1 MSPTF
6 ASLSIRN
13 YRIYFTGALLSNVGT
28 WMGRVAQDW
37 LVLVELT
44 DHDSTALGIVTALQF
59 APVVLL
65 APVAGT
71 LADRFRKRRVLAV
84 TQTGL
89 AVTAALLALLT
100 LTGVVQLWQVYLLAA
115 LQGFFTAADNPTRQ
129 AFVSEMVPPERLG
142 NAVGLNSASF
152 NAARLIGPA
161 VAGLLIA
168 WVGTGWTLVVNTFSF
183 VAVLVALQLMRGNEL
198 HPAPRGKGRGGI
210 REGLA
215 YVRHRPDLMLIMA
228 IVFMLGTFGMNF
240 QITTALMATTVFHK
254 GATEFGLL
262 GSIMA
267 IGSLS
272 AALLSARRSQPRLR
286 VLLGA
291 LAGFVVASAG
301 AATAPTYEL
310 FALWLIPVGLTAL
323 TVLPTANTMV
333 QLSVAPHLRGRVMA
347 LYMAIFLGGTPIG
360 APLIGWIG
368 AEYGARWTIGIGSVA
383 TAVAVVGATMYVM
396 RTDDLRV
403 RYRVHERPHLQVLRR
418 GEAADAVTPERV
430 A

>member
-13 YRIYFTGALLSNVGT
+13 YRIYFFGGLLSNVGT

-44 DHDSTALGIVTALQF
+44 NHDATALGIVTALQF
-59 APVVLL
+59 LPVVLL
-65 APVAGT
+65 APIAGT

-89 AVTAALLALLT
+89 AVTSALLAVLA
-100 LTGVVQLWQVYLLAA
+100 LTGLIELWHVYVLAG

-129 AFVSEMVPPERLG
+129 AFVSEMVPPERLS

-152 NAARLIGPA
+152 NAARLIGPG

-183 VAVLVALQLMRGNEL
+183 IAVLVALWSMRGSQL
-198 HPAPRGKGRGGI
+198 RPSPRGKGRGGI

-215 YVRHRPDLMLIMA
+215 YVKHRPDLQLIMVL
-228 IVFMLGTFGMNF
+228 VFILGTFGMNF
-240 QITTALMATTVFHK
+240 QITTALMATTVFDK
-254 GATEFGLL
+254 GASEFGAL

-272 AALLSARRSQPRLR
+272 AALLSARRANPRLR
-286 VLLGA
+286 VLLAA

-301 AATAPTYEL
+301 AATAPTYPL
-310 FALWLIPVGLTAL
+310 FAIWLIPVGMCAL

-333 QLSVAPHLRGRVMA
+333 QLSVAPHMRGRVMA

-360 APLIGWIG
+360 APVIGWIG
-368 AEYGARWTIGIGSVA
+368 DEYGARWTIGIGSVA
-383 TAVAVVGATMYVM
+383 TALAVVGATMYLM
-396 RTDDLRV
+396 RSDDLRV
-403 RYRVHERPHLQVLRR
+403 RYRLHERPHLQVER
-418 GEAADAVTPERV
+418 GGAESITPERV

>member
-71 LADRFRKRRVLAV
+71 LADRFRKRRVLAI

-115 LQGFFTAADNPTRQ
+115 LQGFFTAADNPARQ

-183 VAVLVALQLMRGNEL
+183 VAVLVALQMMRGNEL
-198 HPAPRGKGRGGI
+198 HPAPRGKGAAACAR
-210 REGLA
+210 A
-215 YVRHRPDLMLIMA
+215 SPTS
-228 IVFMLGTFGMNF
+228 GTG
-240 QITTALMATTVFHK
+240 
-254 GATEFGLL
+254 
-262 GSIMA
+262 
-267 IGSLS
+267 
-272 AALLSARRSQPRLR
+272 
-286 VLLGA
+286 
-291 LAGFVVASAG
+291 
-301 AATAPTYEL
+301 PT
-310 FALWLIPVGLTAL
+310 
-323 TVLPTANTMV
+323 
-333 QLSVAPHLRGRVMA
+333 
-347 LYMAIFLGGTPIG
+347 
-360 APLIGWIG
+360 
-368 AEYGARWTIGIGSVA
+368 
-383 TAVAVVGATMYVM
+383 
-396 RTDDLRV
+396 
-403 RYRVHERPHLQVLRR
+403 
-418 GEAADAVTPERV
+418 
-430 A
+430 

>member
-13 YRIYFTGALLSNVGT
+13 YRIYFFGALLSNVGT

-44 DHDSTALGIVTALQF
+44 DHDATALGVVTALQF
-59 APVVLL
+59 LPVVLL

-71 LADRFRKRRVLAV
+71 LADRFRKRRVLAI

-89 AVTAALLALLT
+89 AVTSALLAVLVLA
-100 LTGVVQLWQVYLLAA
+100 GGVQLWQVYVLGG
-115 LQGFFTAADNPTRQ
+115 LQGIFTAADNPTRQ
-129 AFVSEMVPPERLG
+129 AFVSEMVPQERLS

-152 NAARLIGPA
+152 NAARLIGPG

-168 WVGTGWTLVVNTFSF
+168 WIGTGWTLVANTFSF
-183 VAVLVALQLMRGNEL
+183 IAVLVALRAMRGSQL
-198 HPAPRGKGRGGI
+198 RPAPRGKGKGGI

-215 YVRHRPDLMLIMA
+215 YVKHRPDLQLIMLL
-228 IVFMLGTFGMNF
+228 VFVLGTFGMNF

-254 GATEFGLL
+254 GASEFGAL

-272 AALLSARRSQPRLR
+272 AALLSARRANPRLR
-286 VLLGA
+286 VLFVA

-301 AATAPTYEL
+301 AATAPTYTL
-310 FALWLIPVGLTAL
+310 FAIWLVPVGLTAL
-323 TVLPTANTMV
+323 TILPTANTIV
-333 QLSVAPHLRGRVMA
+333 QLSVAPHMRGRVMA

-360 APLIGWIG
+360 APLIGWVG
-368 AEYGARWTIGIGSVA
+368 DEYGARWTIGVGSVA
-383 TAVAVVGATMYVM
+383 TALTVVGATMYVM
-396 RTDDLRV
+396 RSEHLRV
-403 RYRVHERPHLQVLRR
+403 RYHLRERPHFEVRR
-418 GEAADAVTPERV
+418 SAAEVITPERV

>member
-13 YRIYFTGALLSNVGT
+13 YRIYFFGGLLSNTGT

-44 DHDSTALGIVTALQF
+44 NHDATALGIVTALQF
-59 APVVLL
+59 LPVVLL
-65 APVAGT
+65 APIAGA
-71 LADRFRKRRVLAV
+71 LADRFKKRRVLAV
-84 TQTGL
+84 TQSGL
-89 AVTAALLALLT
+89 AVTSAILAVLT
-100 LTGVVQLWQVYLLAA
+100 LTGAVTLWQVYVLAL
-115 LQGFFTAADNPTRQ
+115 LQGMFTAADNPTRQ

-142 NAVGLNSASF
+142 NAVGLGSASF
-152 NAARLIGPA
+152 NAARLIGPG

-168 WVGTGWTLVVNTFSF
+168 MVGTGWTLVVNTFSF
-183 VAVLVALQLMRGNEL
+183 VAVLGALWLMQGSEL
-198 HPAPRGKGRGGI
+198 RPAPRGKGKGGI

-215 YVRHRPDLMLIMA
+215 YVKHRPDLQLIMVL
-228 IVFMLGTFGMNF
+228 VFVLGTFGMNF
-240 QITTALMATTVFHK
+240 QITTALMATTVFGK

-272 AALLSARRSQPRLR
+272 AALMSARRSEPRLR
-286 VLLGA
+286 VLLMA

-301 AATAPTYEL
+301 AATAPTYTL
-310 FALWLIPVGLTAL
+310 FALWLIPVGLMAL

-333 QLSVAPHLRGRVMA
+333 QLSVAPHMRGRVMA
-347 LYMAIFLGGTPIG
+347 LYMAVFMGGTPIG

-368 AEYGARWTIGIGSVA
+368 DEWGARWTIGIGSVA
-383 TAVAVVGATMYVM
+383 TGIAVVAATMYIM
-396 RTDDLRV
+396 RSDDLRI
-403 RYRVHERPHLQVLRR
+403 RYRFHERPHLQVRR
-418 GEAADAVTPERV
+418 NDESVTPERV

>member
-44 DHDSTALGIVTALQF
+44 DHDSTALGLVTALQF
-59 APVVLL
+59 LPVVLL
-65 APVAGT
+65 APIAGT
-71 LADRFRKRRVLAV
+71 LADRFPKRRLLVL

-89 AVTAALLALLT
+89 AVTSAMLAALVLL
-100 LTGVVQLWQVYLLAA
+100 GGVQLWQVYLLAA
-115 LQGFFTAADNPTRQ
+115 VQGVFTALDNPTRQ
-129 AFVSEMVPPERLG
+129 AFVSEMVPGDKLG

-152 NAARLIGPA
+152 NAARLIGPG

-168 WVGTGWTLVVNTFSF
+168 AVGTGWTLVVNTFSF
-183 VAVLVALQLMRGNEL
+183 IAVLVALRAMDGSALR
-198 HPAPRGKGRGGI
+198 PSPRGKGKGGI

-215 YVRHRPDLMLIMA
+215 YVKHRPDLQLIMA
-228 IVFMLGTFGMNF
+228 IVFVLGTFGMNF

-254 GATEFGLL
+254 GAGEFGLL

-272 AALLSARRSQPRLR
+272 AALMSARRSQPRLR
-286 VLLGA
+286 VLLIA

-301 AATAPTYEL
+301 AALAPSYL
-310 FALWLIPVGLTAL
+310 MFAIWLVPVGLTAL

-333 QLSVAPHLRGRVMA
+333 QLSVAPHMRGRVMA
-347 LYMAIFLGGTPIG
+347 LYMAIFMGGTPIG

-368 AEYGARWTIGIGSVA
+368 DTYGARWTIGVGSVA
-383 TAVAVVGATMYVM
+383 TGLAVLAATMYLM
-396 RTDDLRV
+396 RTEDLRL
-403 RYRVHERPHLQVLRR
+403 RYRVHETPHLQVMRR
-418 GEAADAVTPERV
+418 DEGEAVLPERV

>member
-13 YRIYFTGALLSNVGT
+13 YRIYFVGGLLSNIGT

-59 APVVLL
+59 LPVVLL
-65 APVAGT
+65 APIAGAM
-71 LADRFRKRRVLAV
+71 ADRFRKRRLLAI

-100 LTGVVQLWQVYLLAA
+100 LTGAVQLWQVYLLAG
-115 LQGFFTAADNPTRQ
+115 LQGFFTAADNPARQ
-129 AFVSEMVPPERLG
+129 SFVSEMVPPERLG
-142 NAVGLNSASF
+142 NAVGLGSASF

-161 VAGLLIA
+161 VAGVLIA

-183 VAVLVALQLMRGNEL
+183 VAVIAALWMMAGSQL

-215 YVRHRPDLMLIMA
+215 YVKHRRDLQLIMA

-240 QITTALMATTVFHK
+240 QITTALMATTVFDK
-254 GATEFGLL
+254 GAAEFGLL
-262 GSIMA
+262 GSVMA
-267 IGSLS
+267 IGSLT

-286 VLLGA
+286 VLLIA
-291 LAGFVVASAG
+291 LAGFAVASAG
-301 AATAPTYEL
+301 AATAPTYAL
-310 FALWLIPVGLTAL
+310 FALWLVPVGLTAL

-333 QLSVAPHLRGRVMA
+333 QLSVAPHMRGRVMA
-347 LYMAIFLGGTPIG
+347 LYMAVFMGGTPIG
-360 APLIGWIG
+360 APLIGWVG
-368 AEYGARWTIGIGSVA
+368 DEFGARWTIGIGSIA
-383 TAVAVVGATMYVM
+383 TALTFAGATMYLM
-396 RTDDLRV
+396 RSQDLRV
-403 RYRVHERPHLQVLRR
+403 RYRLHERPHLQVRR
-418 GEAADAVTPERV
+418 VGVEAVTPERV

>member
-71 LADRFRKRRVLAV
+71 LADRFRKRRVLAIS
-84 TQTGL
+84 QTGL

-115 LQGFFTAADNPTRQ
+115 LQGFFTAADNPARQ

-183 VAVLVALQLMRGNEL
+183 VAVLVALQMMRGNEL
-198 HPAPRGKGRGGI
+198 HPAPRGKGRGGL

-383 TAVAVVGATMYVM
+383 TAVAVVAATMYVM

-403 RYRVHERPHLQVLRR
+403 RYRLHERPHLQVMRR
-418 GEAADAVTPERV
+418 GEAAEAVTPEQV

>member
-1 MSPTF
+1 
-6 ASLSIRN
+6 
-13 YRIYFTGALLSNVGT
+13 
-28 WMGRVAQDW
+28 
-37 LVLVELT
+37 
-44 DHDSTALGIVTALQF
+44 
-59 APVVLL
+59 
-65 APVAGT
+65 
-71 LADRFRKRRVLAV
+71 
-84 TQTGL
+84 
-89 AVTAALLALLT
+89 
-100 LTGVVQLWQVYLLAA
+100 
-115 LQGFFTAADNPTRQ
+115 
-129 AFVSEMVPPERLG
+129 
-142 NAVGLNSASF
+142 
-152 NAARLIGPA
+152 
-161 VAGLLIA
+161 
-168 WVGTGWTLVVNTFSF
+168 
-183 VAVLVALQLMRGNEL
+183 
-198 HPAPRGKGRGGI
+198 
-210 REGLA
+210 
-215 YVRHRPDLMLIMA
+215 
-228 IVFMLGTFGMNF
+228 MLGTFGMNF

-383 TAVAVVGATMYVM
+383 TAVAVVAATMYVM

-403 RYRVHERPHLQVLRR
+403 RYRLHERPHLQVMRR
-418 GEAADAVTPERV
+418 GEAAEAVTPEQV

>member
-71 LADRFRKRRVLAV
+71 LADRFRKRRVLAI

-115 LQGFFTAADNPTRQ
+115 LQGFFTAADNPARQ

-183 VAVLVALQLMRGNEL
+183 VAVLVALQMMRGNEL
-198 HPAPRGKGRGGI
+198 HPAPRGKGRGGL

-383 TAVAVVGATMYVM
+383 TAVAVVAATMYVM

-403 RYRVHERPHLQVLRR
+403 RYRLHERPHLQVMRR
-418 GEAADAVTPERV
+418 GEAAEAVTPEQV

>member
-1 MSPTF
+1 VSPTF

-13 YRIYFTGALLSNVGT
+13 YRIYFTGGLLSNIGT

-44 DHDSTALGIVTALQF
+44 NHDATALGIVTALQF
-59 APVVLL
+59 LPVVLL
-65 APVAGT
+65 APIAGT
-71 LADRFRKRRVLAV
+71 LADRFRKRRVLAI

-89 AVTAALLALLT
+89 AVTSLLLAVLT
-100 LTGVVQLWQVYLLAA
+100 LSGAVELWHVYLLAG
-115 LQGFFTAADNPTRQ
+115 LQGFFTAADNPARQ
-129 AFVSEMVPPERLG
+129 AFVSEMVPPERLA

-152 NAARLIGPA
+152 NAARLIGPG

-183 VAVLVALQLMRGNEL
+183 IAVLVALWSMRGSQL
-198 HPAPRGKGRGGI
+198 RPAPRGKGRGGI

-215 YVRHRPDLMLIMA
+215 YVKHRPDLQLIMA
-228 IVFMLGTFGMNF
+228 IVFVLGTFGMNF
-240 QITTALMATTVFHK
+240 QITTALMATTVFDK

-267 IGSLS
+267 VGSLS
-272 AALLSARRSQPRLR
+272 AALLSARRPQPRLR
-286 VLLGA
+286 VLLIA

-310 FALWLIPVGLTAL
+310 FALWLIPVGLAAL

-333 QLSVAPHLRGRVMA
+333 QLSVAPHMRGRVMA

-360 APLIGWIG
+360 APLIGWVG
-368 AEYGARWTIGIGSVA
+368 DAYGARWTIGIGSLA
-383 TAVAVVGATMYVM
+383 TALAVVGATMYLM
-396 RTDDLRV
+396 RSEDLRV
-403 RYRVHERPHLQVLRR
+403 RYRLHERPHLQVLR
-418 GEAADAVTPERV
+418 GDHESLTPERV